1 MSRLTATDPGTGE
14 SCELDILK
22 EVFTRPPA
30 ATSVG
35 PVLSVDDTVGL
46 KTRAVHDRGF
56 PRDLLDVF
64 SARHLYSTT
73 EMEQLGAQHDEDFDL
88 EELHAR
94 LEAAEFTSDREFAA
108 YGMTP
113 DDIAELRHWVQEW
126 ATGLGLRLSAR
137 YDEDAE

>member
-1 MSRLTATDPGTGE
+1 MRAGHPQRDLH
-14 SCELDILK
+14 
-22 EVFTRPPA
+22 RPPA
-30 ATSVG
+30 HTSAG

-64 SARHLYSTT
+64 SARHLYSTA
-73 EMEQLGAQHDEDFDL
+73 EMEQLGSQHDEDFDL

-94 LEAAEFTSDREFAA
+94 LEAADFTSDREFAA

-113 DDIAELRHWVQEW
+113 EEIAELRQWVQDW
-126 ATGLGLRLSAR
+126 ATDLGLRLAAR